1 MVVTKYFIKMKVT
14 EHISKGGGG
23 FFSLELLPPLKG
35 QNIREIYDAIDP
47 LVDYG
52 MPFIDV
58 TYHREEVEYRDV
70 GNGLLKKR
78 VVKRRPGT
86 VGICSAIQMR
96 YGIDAIPH
104 VLCGG
109 FTLDETENFLI
120 ELSYLGIENVMALRG
135 DPVASEK
142 YFTPEKE
149 GHCHADELVH
159 QIAEMNRGNY
169 IVSECEF
176 HNPTDFCIGVAG
188 YPEKHLEAPSMESD
202 IHFLKRK
209 VAAGADYV
217 ITQMFFDNS
226 RYFEFVKRCRAEGI
240 AIPIIPGIKP
250 LSTFKQLNTL
260 PHKFKVDLPD
270 DLVREVVKASGG
282 SGAGFSGGSVAG
294 VGAVGVGVAGGA
306 SGGFGV
312 GDAGSGFTGV
322 AGVGAAAAVRE
333 IGIEWC
339 VQQCRELLAHGVPLI
354 HFYSNGKT
362 ESIRRI
368 VASLG

>member
-14 EHISKGGGG
+14 EHISKGGNG

-70 GNGLLKKR
+70 GNGLLKKM

-86 VGICSAIQMR
+86 VGICSAIQTR

-135 DPVASEK
+135 DPVAAEK
-142 YFTPEKE
+142 YFTPEGE

-176 HNPTDFCIGVAG
+176 HNATDFCIGVAG

-240 AIPIIPGIKP
+240 TVPIIPGIKP

-282 SGAGFSGGSVAG
+282 SSGSGVLGGGGAGAGGVSGGGAGVDGADGVSGGFSGGGAG
-294 VGAVGVGVAGGA
+294 AGGA
-306 SGGFGV
+306 E
-312 GDAGSGFTGV
+312 
-322 AGVGAAAAVRE
+322 AVRE

-339 VQQCRELLAHGVPLI
+339 VKQCRELLANGVPLI

-368 VASLG
+368 AKQLI

>member
-1 MVVTKYFIKMKVT
+1 MKVT
-14 EHISKGGGG
+14 EHISKGGNG

-70 GNGLLKKR
+70 GNGLLKKM

-86 VGICSAIQMR
+86 VGICSAIQTR

-142 YFTPEKE
+142 YFTPEGE

-176 HNPTDFCIGVAG
+176 HNATDFCIGVAG

-240 AIPIIPGIKP
+240 TVPIIPGIKP

-282 SGAGFSGGSVAG
+282 SGGVSGGG
-294 VGAVGVGVAGGA
+294 
-306 SGGFGV
+306 
-312 GDAGSGFTGV
+312 
-322 AGVGAAAAVRE
+322 GVGAAGVSGGGGGSSEAVRE

-339 VQQCRELLAHGVPLI
+339 VQQCRELLANGVPLI

-368 VASLG
+368 AKQLI

>member
-1 MVVTKYFIKMKVT
+1 MKVT

-86 VGICSAIQMR
+86 VGICSAIQTR

-135 DPVASEK
+135 DPVAAEK
-142 YFTPEKE
+142 YFTPEDE
-149 GHCHADELVH
+149 GHCHAGELVH

-240 AIPIIPGIKP
+240 TVPIIPGIKP

-270 DLVREVVKASGG
+270 DLVREVVKASGV
-282 SGAGFSGGSVAG
+282 SGGAG
-294 VGAVGVGVAGGA
+294 VGGRVSGGVSGGVGVAVGVGGGGA
-306 SGGFGV
+306 A
-312 GDAGSGFTGV
+312 AGSGGC
-322 AGVGAAAAVRE
+322 AEAVRE

-339 VQQCRELLAHGVPLI
+339 VHQCRELLAHGVPLI